1 MDGPTFKGLYG
12 SRVTVTTQGKERTV
26 LADDDY
32 LRRSIVYPKADIVKG
47 YSDIM
52 PLIPVKPK
60 ELEAIVA
67 YIRTLR

>member
-1 MDGPTFKGLYG
+1 
-12 SRVTVTTQGKERTV
+12 
-26 LADDDY
+26 LADDEY
-32 LRRSIVYPKADIVKG
+32 LRRSIVDPKADIVKG

-52 PLIPVKPK
+52 PLTPVKPE

>member
-1 MDGPTFKGLYG
+1 M
-12 SRVTVTTQGKERTV
+12 TVTTKGKERTLLV
-26 LADDDY
+26 DEEY
-32 LRRSIVYPKADIVKG
+32 LRRSIADPKADIVKG

-52 PLIPVKPK
+52 PLIPVKPE